1 MCLFQFFHSLSIIW
15 NNTLTFKKRYPLGS
29 CAPNGLTFIKK
40 KRRRKTCNT
49 NVFFETLIPP
59 ASGCGFPHRVQQ
71 QHRPLKSKKNGSFV
85 HSFVRIRL
93 YLPTNVLV
101 RLASQH
107 HSPFTTT
114 TTHRLIL
121 LSFDFVFLTV
131 FFFLFSF
138 LLEHRTRIND
148 SCRWLAMSA
157 RKFPHSIC
165 YSNGER
171 DSRSRNGDRKIRSNS
186 FAKGCDCATV
196 WLLLPVAA
204 GCRRLRRSP
213 YLQM

>member
-1 MCLFQFFHSLSIIW
+1 M
-15 NNTLTFKKRYPLGS
+15 
-29 CAPNGLTFIKK
+29 
-40 KRRRKTCNT
+40 
-49 NVFFETLIPP
+49 
-59 ASGCGFPHRVQQ
+59 
-71 QHRPLKSKKNGSFV
+71 QHKCFLQNSYTPS
-85 HSFVRIRL
+85 IRL
-93 YLPTNVLV
+93 RFSSPSATTTPALKEKRIFCSQLRPYPTLPTHQCSSSLNI
-101 RLASQH
+101 AT
-107 HSPFTTT
+107 PFTTT

-131 FFFLFSF
+131 FLLFLF

-165 YSNGER
+165 YLNGER
-171 DSRSRNGDRKIRSNS
+171 DSRSRNGDRKMRSNS

-204 GCRRLRRSP
+204 GCRRLRRPP